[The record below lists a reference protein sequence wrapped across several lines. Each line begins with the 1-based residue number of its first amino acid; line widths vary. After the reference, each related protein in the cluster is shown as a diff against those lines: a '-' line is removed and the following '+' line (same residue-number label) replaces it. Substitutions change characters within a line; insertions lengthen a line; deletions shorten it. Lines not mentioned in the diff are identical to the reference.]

1 MNNFIKLRK
10 SFYER
15 DNVVEIARDLL
26 GKYLFTHF
34 NGELTGGKIV
44 ETEAYN
50 GLNDR
55 ACHAYKKRTP
65 RTEVMY
71 GEGGRAYVYLCYGIH
86 HLFNI
91 VTNKKGF
98 ADAVLI
104 RGIQPVKGIDVMKE
118 RCHRPEAQL
127 TNGPG
132 KLSQALSIVSD
143 YSGTP
148 LDNDWLYVVDDLSEE
163 SPKIEIDVRIGVD
176 YAGED
181 AQLPWRFF
189 IPDNPWVSKQ
199 KKAPI
204 YLDQGSDIHK
214 PV

>member
-1 MNNFIKLRK
+1 M
-10 SFYER
+10 
-15 DNVVEIARDLL
+15 VEIAKDLL
-26 GKYLFTHF
+26 GKYLFTNI

-55 ACHAYKKRTP
+55 ACHAYQKRTP

-71 GEGGRAYVYLCYGIH
+71 GEGGKAYVYLCYGIH

-91 VTNKKGF
+91 VTNKKGL
-98 ADAVLI
+98 ADAVLV
-104 RGIQPVKGIDVMKE
+104 RGLQPVEGINVMKE
-118 RCHRPEAQL
+118 RCHRSESQL

-148 LDNDWLYVVDDLSEE
+148 LDSDWIYVAGNPSEE
-163 SPKIEIDVRIGVD
+163 NPKIGVDVRIGVD

-181 AQLPWRFF
+181 ARLPWRFY
-189 IPDNPWVSKQ
+189 IPGNPWVSKQ
-199 KKAPI
+199 KTPI
-204 YLDQGSDIHK
+204 YLDQGSDYS
-214 PV
+214 